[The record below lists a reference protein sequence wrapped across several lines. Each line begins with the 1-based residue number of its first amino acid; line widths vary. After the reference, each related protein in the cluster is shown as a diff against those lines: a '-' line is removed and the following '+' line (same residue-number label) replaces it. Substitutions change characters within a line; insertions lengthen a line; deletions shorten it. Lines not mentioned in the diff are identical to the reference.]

1 MFLLNQGDNIVYKA
15 CEYVLKHIDEDST
28 LTSIA
33 NKLNISKNYLCSIFK
48 QHTGYTPAEY
58 KKNVMQV

>member
-1 MFLLNQGDNIVYKA
+1 M
-15 CEYVLKHIDEDST
+15 
-28 LTSIA
+28 
-33 NKLNISKNYLCSIFK
+33 SKNYLCSIFK